1 MTPSLTIYTDGL
13 PAHAA
18 GIAKLF
24 VIRIKP
30 AYKNDVGLHKHELEH
45 VKQWWAVTI
54 PAMLAIFALAHLHY
68 GLAMLDAAMCTP
80 IAAAFYHAA
89 YDMIPAFRL
98 WCEVQAYRVQ
108 LRYCA
113 KDESARFAKF
123 IATSYGLK
131 VNEAEVLELLRK
143 P

>member
-1 MTPSLTIYTDGL
+1 MTPAITIYTNSL

-24 VIRIKP
+24 FVFIKP

-45 VKQWWAVTI
+45 VRQWWAVTI
-54 PAMLAIFALAHLHY
+54 PSMLAIFALAHLYY
-68 GLAMLDAAMCTP
+68 GLPMLDAAMFTP
-80 IAAAFYHAA
+80 IAAVFYHAA
-89 YDMIPAFRL
+89 YDMIPSFRL
-98 WCEVQAYRVQ
+98 WCEVKAYRVQ

-131 VNEAEVLELLRK
+131 VNEAEVLAMLK
-143 P
+143 T

>member
-1 MTPSLTIYTDGL
+1 MIPAITIYTDAM

-18 GIAKLF
+18 GVAKLF
-24 VIRIKP
+24 VVRIRP

-45 VKQWWAVTI
+45 VKQWWMFTI
-54 PAMLAIFALAHLHY
+54 PSMVAIFALAHLHY
-68 GLAMLDAAMCTP
+68 GLPMLDAGLCSLLGALV
-80 IAAAFYHAA
+80 YHLA

-113 KDESARFAKF
+113 TDESARFAKF
-123 IATSYGLK
+123 IATAYGLK
-131 VNEAEVLELLRK
+131 VNEAEVLVRLRA
-143 P
+143 